1 MNNNNNDIFDL
12 YYKQLLNDINNLKIK
27 MLNTDNNFK
36 RLYKEIHEENEND
49 YNKLKNKLIKMGYVF
64 K

>member
-36 RLYKEIHEENEND
+36 KLYKEIHEENKKD
-49 YNKLKNKLIKMGYVF
+49 YNKLKNNLIKMGYVF

>member
-49 YNKLKNKLIKMGYVF
+49 YNNLKNKLIKMGYVF